1 MKIKKTHAVLL
12 LFVLLG
18 AGLRIIAAHNLDVNP
33 DEMIYTVIPVN
44 IISAGRLST
53 VEQAPLLFNRYWLPA
68 LWV

>member
-33 DEMIYTVIPVN
+33 DEMIYSAQLGIDG
-44 IISAGRLST
+44 IITDEPKILIDLIKKQKIL
-53 VEQAPLLFNRYWLPA
+53 V
-68 LWV
+68 

>member
-33 DEMIYTVIPVN
+33 DEME
-44 IISAGRLST
+44 G
-53 VEQAPLLFNRYWLPA
+53 
-68 LWV
+68 LWERAKKK